1 MTDATVEIRVEP
13 ISPGDPALILRPW
26 ADSDIQPL
34 IEIYRDPLLRK
45 WTRLPVT
52 GVEEAVRWLAIQS
65 DGWRTGQRLSFAV
78 LEADRLDGDRTEGD
92 RLEGD
97 RTEADRLV
105 GNVAVKR
112 GAVPGDCAEV
122 GYWTA
127 VEARGR
133 GIASRALEALTGWAF
148 DTLDGVTRLEL
159 LHQIDNTAS
168 CRVAEKTGYAYE
180 QTLPARPPFPLDGH
194 QHIRVSRPRTDSSVP
209 R

>member
-1 MTDATVEIRVEP
+1 MNVEIRVEP
-13 ISPGDPALILRPW
+13 SFPGDPALILRPW
-26 ADSDIQPL
+26 ADGDIRPL

-52 GVEEAVRWLAIQS
+52 EVEDAVRWLAIQS

-78 LEADRLDGDRTEGD
+78 LERD

-159 LHQIDNTAS
+159 LHQIDNIAS

-180 QTLPARPPFPLDGH
+180 RTLPARPPFPLDGH
-194 QHIRVSRPRTDSSVP
+194 RHIRVSRPRTDSTGP

>member
-1 MTDATVEIRVEP
+1 MTVELHVDP
-13 ISPGDPALILRPW
+13 TPAGHPALVLRPW

-34 IEIYRDPLLRK
+34 IDIYRDPLLRK

-52 GVEEAVRWLAIQS
+52 GVEDAVRWLGIQS

-78 LEADRLDGDRTEGD
+78 LEG
-92 RLEGD
+92 
-97 RTEADRLV
+97 DRLV

-112 GAVPGDCAEV
+112 SAARAACAEI

-127 VEARGR
+127 AEARGR
-133 GIASRALEALTGWAF
+133 GIAPRAVSALTDWAF
-148 DTLDGVTRLEL
+148 DSLDGVTRLEL

-168 CRVAEKTGYAYE
+168 CRVAEKTGYVYH

-194 QHIRVSRPRTDSSVP
+194 QHIREAPDTSTVGLLI
-209 R
+209 